1 VTRRNRRPAEV
12 SRRRMLRL
20 GGLAAGAAMLPSCSS
35 SGDELAFWN
44 FYGPA
49 KGIDTSLSDWFV
61 KLAADWNDTHR
72 QRLRLRYLPNTDYIG
87 GPTLQTAFSAGAGP
101 DVFLLS
107 PGDFVRYLNAGAL
120 ADLTSFLPAGIQQE
134 YLPGSLE
141 TRTVDGRV
149 YGLPMEREPLGLFYS
164 TEAFERAGLSAG
176 DAPADWTSLL
186 DVAEGL
192 TTAEQFG
199 LLLET
204 GPGYYQNFTWYPFLW
219 MAGGSPIS
227 RDQRRSSFDSAATRD
242 ALRLWQEAIERGV
255 APRRAQGTGG
265 NDSIS
270 NLAFGYCAMQVVG
283 IWAIGE
289 MALRAPDFRY
299 GVVPLPAPA
308 GRESI
313 SSVGGWAMVANA
325 RSPHRDEA
333 CEFVAWALGRD
344 DAACVE
350 RGRIWN
356 TELKRNLPAR
366 RKVQEAAERRGAFD
380 EPAARM
386 FVDEIAATG
395 RGEPRYP
402 VPVYRAI
409 SDALQACQLDG
420 VGAADAAATAAESID
435 TYLQGYEGVPIL

>member
-1 VTRRNRRPAEV
+1 VARMNQQPAAL
-12 SRRRMLRL
+12 SRRRLL
-20 GGLAAGAAMLPSCSS
+20 QVGGLAAGAAVLPGCSS
-35 SGDELAFWN
+35 SGDEMAFWN

-61 KLAADWNDTHR
+61 RLAADWNDSHR

-107 PGDFVRYLNAGAL
+107 PGDFLRYLNAGAL
-120 ADLTSFLPAGIQQE
+120 ADLTGFLPAGIQQE

-149 YGLPMEREPLGLFYS
+149 YGLPLEREPLGLFYS
-164 TEAFERAGLSAG
+164 VDAFERAGLAAA
-176 DAPADWTSLL
+176 DAPTDWESLL
-186 DVAEGL
+186 DVAAEL
-192 TTAEQFG
+192 TTPDQFG

-204 GPGYYQNFTWYPFLW
+204 SPGYYQNFTWYPFLW
-219 MAGGSPIS
+219 MAGGSPIT
-227 RDQRRSSFDSAATRD
+227 RDQRRASFDGDAAHR
-242 ALRLWQEAIERGV
+242 ALRLWQDAINRGV

-270 NLAFGYCAMQVVG
+270 NLAFGYCAMQQVG

-289 MALRAPDFRY
+289 LALRAPDFRY

-308 GRESI
+308 GRDSI
-313 SSVGGWAMVANA
+313 SSIGGWAMVANA
-325 RSPHRDEA
+325 HSSHRDEA
-333 CEFVAWALGRD
+333 GEFVAWALGRD
-344 DAACVE
+344 DAACID
-350 RGRIWN
+350 RGRQWN

-366 RKVQEAAERRGAFD
+366 RKVQQAAERRGAFD
-380 EPAARM
+380 DPAMRM
-386 FVDEIAATG
+386 FSDRIASTG

-409 SDALQACQLDG
+409 SDAVQACQLDG
-420 VGAADAAATAAESID
+420 VSADDAAATAAETID
-435 TYLQGYEGVPIL
+435 TYLRGYEGVPIR